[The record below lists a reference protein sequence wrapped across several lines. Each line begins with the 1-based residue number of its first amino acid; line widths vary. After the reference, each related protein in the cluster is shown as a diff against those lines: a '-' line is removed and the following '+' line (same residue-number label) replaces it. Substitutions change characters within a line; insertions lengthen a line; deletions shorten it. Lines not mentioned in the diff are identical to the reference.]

1 MDPALSWLRDQVISG
16 RGGMDLLISL
26 TDESEVAELAAW
38 LRNDPSFGP
47 VTVVQDPPTPGTLH
61 GPPPQIQV
69 AVASTPALTSVAVTI
84 TAWLRM
90 QRASVQLTIEGPS
103 GQRVILTAASPD
115 DAVELSRILAAP
127 GSQQRD
133 EPIATPDGH
142 TPPGPPLDPDDDWP
156 QEAPER

>member
-1 MDPALSWLRDQVISG
+1 M
-16 RGGMDLLISL
+16 
-26 TDESEVAELAAW
+26 AELAAW
-38 LRNDPSFGP
+38 LRNDPSLGP
-47 VTVVQDPPTPGTLH
+47 VTVIQDPPTPATLH
-61 GPPPQIQV
+61 GLPPQIKV
-69 AVASTPALTSVAVTI
+69 AVDSTPALTSVVVTI

-103 GQRVILTAASPD
+103 GQRVILTAGSSD

-133 EPIATPDGH
+133 ESIATPDGH

-156 QEAPER
+156 RETPDR